1 MTVGTASR
9 IDGRS
14 AAVGRRHAAV
24 RCLLA
29 LVGGVGVYVASP
41 PRELWWLVPVSLAVF
56 AAVVRGRSGKAG
68 FGYGFLFGAAY
79 LLPLLGWLDDFL
91 GAEFGIWPWA
101 GLTVLEAVFFGVAG
115 AGMARVS
122 RLPGSPVWMA
132 AVFVTVE
139 AVRSRVPYGG
149 FPWGRIAFTQPEGLF
164 LPLAGAGGAVLVGFA
179 VVLTGCGLAVASAGV
194 RSGRW
199 RAALMLAV
207 LPVAGGAALLPAV
220 DAGAGADELTV
231 AVVQGNAPDDGI
243 RLRGRSAEIRAGHVA
258 EARALVADVG
268 AGRVPPPDLVVFPES
283 STRFEVDRAD
293 TELDRIT
300 EELDV
305 PVLVGGIAEAPD
317 GRASNRM
324 VLWLPGRGA
333 TAEYAKQRLVP
344 FGEFVPLRAIA
355 SALTPFSDDP
365 ESDLV
370 PGDRPGLFDAGTV
383 RLGVAIC
390 YEVAYDDVLGEAAR
404 AGARLLV
411 VPTNN
416 AWFGRTEM
424 TYQQLAMARV
434 RAVEHGRTVV
444 VASTSGV
451 SAIVLPDGT
460 VTARTGQFTADTLV
474 GSVPMRSDG
483 TLATRLGALPEW
495 LLAVLAAGAV
505 AATFRRGNRSPA
517 DGVGQRRRM
526 RFLRSSLRSSSVSSV
541 DTDAMKCASTAPGS
555 TEESRTSRS
564 ARAEASSRLN
574 AASYE

>member
-1 MTVGTASR
+1 MTVGSASR
-9 IDGRS
+9 R
-14 AAVGRRHAAV
+14 AERRHTAV

-29 LVGGVGVYVASP
+29 LAAGAGVYVASP

-56 AAVVRGRSGKAG
+56 AAAVRGRSGKAG
-68 FGYGFLFGAAY
+68 FGYGFLFGGAY

-122 RLPGSPVWMA
+122 RLPGAPVWMA

-139 AVRSRVPYGG
+139 AARSRVPYGG

-199 RAALMLAV
+199 RSALVLAV
-207 LPVAGGAALLPAV
+207 LPVAGGSAMLPTV
-220 DAGAGADELTV
+220 DAGAGSDELTV

-243 RLRGRSAEIRAGHVA
+243 RLRGRSAEVRAGHVA
-258 EARALVADVG
+258 EARDLVADVG

-283 STRFEVDRAD
+283 STRFGVDRRD
-293 TELDRIT
+293 PELDRLT
-300 EELDV
+300 EALGV
-305 PVLVGGIAEAPD
+305 PVLAGGIAEAPD

-324 VLWLPGRGA
+324 VLWMPGRGA

-344 FGEFVPLRAIA
+344 FGEFVPLRSVAA
-355 SALTPFSDDP
+355 ALTPFSDDP

-370 PGDRPGLFDAGTV
+370 AGDRPGLFDVGTV
-383 RLGVAIC
+383 RMGVAIC
-390 YEVAYDDVLGEAAR
+390 YEVAYDDVLGEPAR

-434 RAVEHGRTVV
+434 RAVEHGRAVV

-460 VTARTGQFTADTLV
+460 VSARTGQFTAETLV
-474 GSVPMRSDG
+474 DSVPLRSDG
-483 TLATRLGALPEW
+483 TLATTLGTLPEW
-495 LLAVLAAGAV
+495 VLVVLAVGAV
-505 AATFRRGNRSPA
+505 AATFRRGNREPER
-517 DGVGQRRRM
+517 QRRRM
-526 RFLRSSLRSSSVSSV
+526 RFLRSSLRSSSVSSL

-555 TEESRTSRS
+555 AEESRTSRS
-564 ARAEASSRLN
+564 ARAEASSRLK

>member
-1 MTVGTASR
+1 MTVDSAPR
-9 IDGRS
+9 RADRGRVV
-14 AAVGRRHAAV
+14 A
-24 RCLLA
+24 RCLLV
-29 LVGGVGVYVASP
+29 LVAGAGVYVASP
-41 PRELWWLVPVSLAVF
+41 PRELWWLVPVSFAVF
-56 AAVVRGRSGKAG
+56 AAVVRGRSGKVG
-68 FGYGFLFGAAY
+68 FGYGFLFGVAY

-91 GAEFGIWPWA
+91 GAEFGVWPWA
-101 GLTVLEAVFFGVAG
+101 GLTLLEAAFFGVAG

-139 AVRSRVPYGG
+139 AVRSRAPYGG

-179 VVLTGCGLAVASAGV
+179 VVLTGCGLAVAAAGV
-194 RSGRW
+194 RCGRW
-199 RAALMLAV
+199 RAALALAV
-207 LPVAGGAALLPAV
+207 LPVAGGSAMLPTV
-220 DAGAGADELTV
+220 DAGADADQLTV

-258 EARALVADVG
+258 EARELVADVG

-283 STRFEVDRAD
+283 STRFEADRRD
-293 TELDRIT
+293 PELDRLA
-300 EELDV
+300 EALGV
-305 PVLVGGIAEAPD
+305 PMLAGGVAEAPD
-317 GRASNRM
+317 GRVSNRM
-324 VLWLPGRGA
+324 VLWIPGQGA

-344 FGEFVPLRAIA
+344 FGEFVPLRSVAA
-355 SALTPFSDDP
+355 VLTPFSDDP
-365 ESDLV
+365 DSDMV
-370 PGDRPGLFDAGTV
+370 PGDRPGLFDVGSV
-383 RLGVAIC
+383 RMGVAIC

-434 RAVEHGRTVV
+434 RAVEHGRAVV

-451 SAIVLPDGT
+451 SAIVLPDGN
-460 VTARTGQFTADTLV
+460 VTTWTRQFTAETLV
-474 GSVPMRSDG
+474 DSVPLRSDG

-495 LLAVLAAGAV
+495 VLAVLAVGAV
-505 AATFRRGNRSPA
+505 AATFMRASWRPER
-517 DGVGQRRRM
+517 QRRRI
-526 RFLRSSLRSSSVSSV
+526 RFLRSSFRRSSVSSV

-555 TEESRTSRS
+555 AEESRTSRS
-564 ARAEASSRLN
+564 ARAEASSRLK